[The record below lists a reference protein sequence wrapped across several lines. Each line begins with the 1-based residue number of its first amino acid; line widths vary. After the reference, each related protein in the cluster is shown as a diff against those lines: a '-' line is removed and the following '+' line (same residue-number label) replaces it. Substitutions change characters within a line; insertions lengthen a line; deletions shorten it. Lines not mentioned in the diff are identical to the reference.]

1 MTQPMTQIE
10 KAKERATDLILEV
23 ARTEGLDPE
32 VVRRRVAQGKIVIP
46 ANPKATVNTV
56 GIGKGLRT
64 KINASIGT
72 STFIADLGMEV
83 EKARVA
89 EDTGA
94 DTLMDLSCGGD
105 IKGLRRQV
113 MDAIKLPVGTV
124 PLYEAFA
131 IAIEKYGSA
140 VDMPEELL
148 WDVLEQQLEEGVS
161 FMAIHCGIN
170 LMTVKMLKRQ
180 KYRYGGLV
188 SKGGSYLT
196 AWMLHNNRENPLYE
210 KYERVVGL
218 MKKHD
223 AVLSLGNGFRA
234 GAIHD
239 ATDRVQIQELLINC
253 ELAEIGRD
261 MGCQTM
267 VEGPGHI
274 PIDEIEANVI
284 LEKKMSGESPFY
296 MLGPITTDVAPGY
309 DHITAAVG
317 ASLASAYGADF
328 ICYVTPSEHLGLPYP
343 EDVREGVIASKIAV
357 HIGDM
362 IKLGKRGR
370 DMEMSKARRDL
381 DWKRQMELAID
392 PERARQIKAK
402 RNDPSEDGCSMCGK
416 FCAANILKGVF
427 AEDMAGSAKE

>member
-1 MTQPMTQIE
+1 MTQLELARE
-10 KAKERATDLILEV
+10 KATDLILEV
-23 ARTEGLDPE
+23 AKKEGVDPDI
-32 VVRRRVAQGKIVIP
+32 VQRRVAQGKIVIP
-46 ANPKATVNTV
+46 ANPKANVNTV
-56 GIGKGLRT
+56 GIGKGLST

-72 STFIADLGMEV
+72 STSISDMGMEV
-83 EKARVA
+83 EKARIA
-89 EDTGA
+89 EETGA
-94 DTLMDLSCGGD
+94 DTLMDLSVGGD

-131 IAIEKYGSA
+131 ISIDKYGSA

-148 WDVLEQQLEEGVS
+148 WDVLEEQLADGIS

-170 LMTVKMLKRQ
+170 MMTIEMLKKQ
-180 KYRYGGLV
+180 KYRFGGMV

-196 AWMLHNNRENPLYE
+196 AWMIHNNKENPLYE
-210 KYERVVGL
+210 SYDRVVGL
-218 MKKHD
+218 MKKYD

-253 ELAEIGRD
+253 ELAELGRD
-261 MGCQTM
+261 QGCQTM

-284 LEKKMSGESPFY
+284 LQKKMSGESPFY
-296 MLGPITTDVAPGY
+296 MLGPITTDIAPGY
-309 DHITAAVG
+309 DHITAAIG
-317 ASLASAYGADF
+317 ASLSSAYGADF
-328 ICYVTPSEHLGLPYP
+328 ICYVTPSEHLGLPFP

-362 IKLGKRGR
+362 IKLGKRDK
-370 DMEMSKARRDL
+370 DMAMSKARRDL
-381 DWKRQMELAID
+381 DWKKQMELAID
-392 PERARQIKAK
+392 PVRAKEIKDK
-402 RNDPSEDGCSMCGK
+402 RNDSNEDGCSMCGK
-416 FCAANILKGVF
+416 FCASNILKGVF
-427 AEDMAGSAKE
+427 AEDMAGSIKE

>member
-1 MTQPMTQIE
+1 MTQIE
-10 KAKERATDLILEV
+10 LAREKATQKIIHV
-23 ARTEGLDPE
+23 AQSEGVDVE

-46 ANPKATVNTV
+46 SNERANANIV
-56 GIGKGLRT
+56 GIGKGLST

-72 STFIADLGMEV
+72 STFISDVNMEV
-83 EKARVA
+83 QKAVMA
-89 EDTGA
+89 ERTGA
-94 DTLMDLSCGGD
+94 HTLMDLSVGGD
-105 IKGLRRQV
+105 IRGTRKAV
-113 MDAIKLPVGTV
+113 MDAISLPLGTV

-131 IAIEKYGSA
+131 IAIEKYGAA
-140 VDMPEELL
+140 VKMPEELL
-148 WDVLEQQLEEGVS
+148 FDVIERQCAEGVS

-196 AWMLHNNRENPLYE
+196 AWMLHNNKENPLYAHFD
-210 KYERVVGL
+210 RVVEI
-218 MKKHD
+218 MKKYD

-239 ATDRVQIQELLINC
+239 STDRVQIQELLINC
-253 ELAEIGRD
+253 ELAEMGRD

-274 PIDEIEANVI
+274 PIDEIQANVI
-284 LEKKMSGESPFY
+284 LQKKMSGEAPFY

-309 DHITAAVG
+309 DHITAAIG
-317 ASLASAYGADF
+317 AALSSAYGADF

-343 EDVREGVIASKIAV
+343 EDVREGVVASKIAT

-362 IKLGKRGR
+362 IKLNRRGL
-370 DMEMSKARRDL
+370 DKEMSKARRDL
-381 DWKRQMELAID
+381 DWNRQLALAID
-392 PERARQIKAK
+392 TERATEIKRK
-402 RNDPSEDGCSMCGK
+402 RNDSRVDGCSMCGD
-416 FCAANILKGVF
+416 FCASNILKGMF
-427 AEDMAGSAKE
+427 ADDMIGSDKL